1 MQIVHVLLEWRRI
14 SMDTSKLHNKDVS
27 YIKNEIVQGRLLPGS
42 KLPTE
47 RELASS
53 LSMSRNSI
61 REGLRVLE
69 NIGIITPV
77 QGSGN
82 YISLNFDETMSEML
96 SFMYFLKGID
106 EEQVIEFRWMIEEE
120 ALKLSVHRMKEEDI
134 KALKTNLSALIAS
147 KNEEEKIQYDQ
158 MLHSTIVN
166 ACGNDFLIANYNAF
180 TSFMDSHIKSMRQ
193 RIVRGM
199 ESSHLLEEAHRKMV
213 EGLIQSD
220 LDLSLQGLHDH
231 FGYIEQYKK

>member
-14 SMDTSKLHNKDVS
+14 SMDTSKLHNKVVS

-120 ALKLSVHRMKEEDI
+120 ALKLSLHRMKEEDI

-158 MLHSTIVN
+158 ML
-166 ACGNDFLIANYNAF
+166 DR
-180 TSFMDSHIKSMRQ
+180 KS
-193 RIVRGM
+193 V
-199 ESSHLLEEAHRKMV
+199 V
-213 EGLIQSD
+213 
-220 LDLSLQGLHDH
+220 
-231 FGYIEQYKK
+231 